1 MELLILFSRIPT
13 NDLFHM
19 NIYIWSS
26 SFSDFSITVAYEW
39 CVVNQQQE
47 IEEVRRDEALR
58 LPEDIDYFAIDASLS
73 AEVREKLDS
82 NRPQTVRYWAT
93 ARLRRNEIPSVSSQ
107 GAWGVRAV
115 RERNNPQVLISFLTN
130 SVALVCS
137 WLIFSCFHMQIGAVS
152 RIPGI
157 TPAAIVNLLR
167 YVKTNHQKSETPKAL
182 PQTGR
187 YLPGKMYS
195 EKATSRRQIS
205 AEISEEE
212 PEHAFVK
219 TPL

>member
-1 MELLILFSRIPT
+1 M
-13 NDLFHM
+13 
-19 NIYIWSS
+19 
-26 SFSDFSITVAYEW
+26 
-39 CVVNQQQE
+39 
-47 IEEVRRDEALR
+47 RRDEALR

-73 AEVREKLDS
+73 TEVREKLDS

-107 GAWGVRAV
+107 GAWEGKGNQGK
-115 RERNNPQVLISFLTN
+115 EYPQVLISFLTN
-130 SVALVCS
+130 SGVSVCS
-137 WLIFSCFHMQIGAVS
+137 WLICSCFHMQIGAVS

-167 YVKTNHQKSETPKAL
+167 YVKTNHQKSEMPKAL

-195 EKATSRRQIS
+195 EKATSERQIS
-205 AEISEEE
+205 AEFSEEE
-212 PEHAFVK
+212 PERTFVK